1 MKLSIIIPA
10 HNEEDRL
17 PPMLEV
23 YAPFFLERYGDQ
35 VEFIIVPNFCDDRTV
50 QVAEEFSD
58 RYPFIKILDDPGR
71 IGKGGAVLQGARH
84 AGGALVGFVD
94 ADGST
99 PPEAFNDL
107 IEQIGSAGCI
117 IASRW
122 LKDSVV
128 EPRQPLSRRMASRI
142 FNTIVRWTFRF
153 KVSDTQC
160 GAKLFRQDVIQAIL
174 PHLGITRWA
183 FDVDMLFHIRRAGY
197 QIVEIPTVW
206 RDEAGSKVQVAR
218 ASLDMIFAL
227 IRLRLI
233 YSPFKWVV
241 SLYNQLSRMFVR
253 CVPRKK

>member
-1 MKLSIIIPA
+1 MQLSIIIPA
-10 HNEEDRL
+10 HNEEHRL
-17 PPMLEV
+17 PPMLET
-23 YAPFFLERYGDQ
+23 YAPFFMERYGAQ
-35 VEFIIVPNFCDDRTV
+35 VEFIVVPNYCDDRTV
-50 QVAEEFSD
+50 QIAEEFSE
-58 RYPFIKILDDPGR
+58 RYPFIKVLEDPGR
-71 IGKGGAVLQGARH
+71 IGKGGAVIHGARH
-84 AGGALVGFVD
+84 AKGELVGFVD

-142 FNTIVRWTFRF
+142 FNTMVRWIFGF

-160 GAKLFRQDVIQAIL
+160 GAKLFRRDVIQAIL

-183 FDVDMLFHIRRAGY
+183 FDVDMLFHIRRGGY

-206 RDEAGSKVQVAR
+206 RDTEGSKVQVAR

-241 SLYNQLSRMFVR
+241 TLYNRANKALL
-253 CVPRKK
+253 K